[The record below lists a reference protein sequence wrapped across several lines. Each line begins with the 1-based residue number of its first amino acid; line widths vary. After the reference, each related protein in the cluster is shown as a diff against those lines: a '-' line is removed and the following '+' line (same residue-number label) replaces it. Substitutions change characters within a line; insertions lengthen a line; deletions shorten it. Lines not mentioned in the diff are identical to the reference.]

1 MEHGEER
8 ALLIM
13 PYPYYEFFYEAVR
26 RKPKSK
32 LFFITIKDNTQST
45 KWITIGKVN
54 DWVRKYA
61 DEYIITR
68 GKVGGIHFHLI
79 CYANKNTNFKIPK
92 GIHLKISPIGKKS
105 FDCPTSDEIQ
115 DILKAKH
122 FQNEQTKNTIKR
134 LKVPLV
140 SLSISA
146 IIRAHFT
153 KQENRVKR
161 IETRN
166 KQEENIQR
174 VLNYLHK
181 NLLENPPEEILK
193 YLSWVE
199 K

>member
-13 PYPYYEFFYEAVR
+13 PTPYYEFFYEAVR
-26 RKPKSK
+26 KKPKSK
-32 LFFITIKDNTQST
+32 LYFITIKDNTQST

-54 DWVRKYA
+54 DWVRRYA

-92 GIHLKISPIGKKS
+92 GIHMTKSQVGKKS
-105 FDCPTSDEIQ
+105 VEPPTPDEIQ
-115 DILKAKH
+115 DCLKAKH
-122 FQNEQTKNTIKR
+122 IGKLRSENLQKR

-140 SLSISA
+140 CLSISA
-146 IIRAHFT
+146 QIQAYFT

-161 IETRN
+161 RETKN
-166 KQEENIQR
+166 NYEANIRR
-174 VLNYLHK
+174 VLDYLHK
-181 NLLENPPEEILK
+181 NLLENPEDEQKK
-193 YLSWVE
+193 YLSWIE